1 MSVGD
6 ELYSD
11 VASVGRT
18 WALISAIIITII
30 SLAAII
36 AGIVLLT
43 KKGSRTKVSA
53 TIVKIN
59 NGDTGSVCPKISDN
73 NYSCLIWIKY
83 NEVKEPVMYNYT
95 GNTQYYVGQTISVWI
110 DKNNPQN
117 FDLDYTEPK
126 KLGTIL
132 IVGGIIILGFSWLY
146 VWLTRKSK
154 FIAAASGANLGLNII
169 TGGRL

>member
-1 MSVGD
+1 MGAGD

-11 VASVGRT
+11 VATVGRT
-18 WALISAIIITII
+18 WAFISAIIITII
-30 SLAAII
+30 SLISII
-36 AGIVLLT
+36 GGIILLT
-43 KKGSRTKVSA
+43 KKGNRIKVSA

-59 NGDTGSVCPKISDN
+59 NGDTGNTCPKISDN
-73 NYSCLIWIKY
+73 NYSCLIWVKY
-83 NEVKEPVMYNYT
+83 DQVKTPVMYNYT
-95 GNTQYYVGQTISVWI
+95 GNVEYYVGQTISVWI

-126 KLGTIL
+126 KLGSIL
-132 IVGGIIILGFSWLY
+132 IVAGILILGFAWLY